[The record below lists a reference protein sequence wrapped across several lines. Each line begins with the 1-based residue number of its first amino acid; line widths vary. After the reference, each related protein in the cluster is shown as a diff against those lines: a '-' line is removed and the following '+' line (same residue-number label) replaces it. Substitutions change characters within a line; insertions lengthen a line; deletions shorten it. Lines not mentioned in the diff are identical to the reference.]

1 MHTRHGEGIHLL
13 PFTHDQFIGV
23 FAAYNVA
30 VWPAQVFAYLAA
42 VMVLVAI
49 ALRRP
54 WPGSVV
60 VSMLALMWDW
70 TGVAYHGLHFST
82 INAAARRFAGA
93 FVLQALL
100 LAWWAW
106 RRPPE
111 LMFGRDLQRGAGLAL
126 VVFATVAYPPI
137 GVAVGLRYPAM
148 PTFGITPC
156 PLTLFTFGVLLM
168 ARSALPWRTLVIPVL
183 WSLVGGSAA
192 FLLNVPQDWVLL
204 FSGIVMV
211 GLSVAAAH
219 RARRAAAQP
228 TNQNGLAPCES

>member
-1 MHTRHGEGIHLL
+1 ML
-13 PFTHDQFIGV
+13 PFNHDQFIGV
-23 FAAYNVA
+23 FAAYNEA
-30 VWPAQVFAYLAA
+30 VWPAQVVAYLAG

-54 WPGSVV
+54 WAGSAVA
-60 VSMLALMWDW
+60 SMLALMWAW

-82 INAAARRFAGA
+82 INSAARLFAGV
-93 FVLQALL
+93 FVLQALA

-111 LMFGRDLQRGAGLAL
+111 LAFGLDLQRGVGLAL
-126 VVFATVAYPPI
+126 IVYAMVAYPLL
-137 GVAVGLRYPAM
+137 GVAVGLHYPAM

-156 PLTLFTFGVLLM
+156 PLTLFAFGVLLM
-168 ARSALPWRTLVIPVL
+168 ARNAVPWWLLLIPVL

-211 GLSVAAAH
+211 CFGVAAAQ
-219 RARRAAAQP
+219 RARRASA
-228 TNQNGLAPCES
+228 